1 MGSMCVNMS
10 NMKTATVR
18 QMQHN
23 LKEVLSWVEKGE
35 EVCVMRR
42 DKVVARLLPATPV
55 APVAPDFVAR
65 ARALWGER
73 PASTRLSELVSEGRG
88 ER

>member
-1 MGSMCVNMS
+1 MCVNMS

-23 LKEVLSWVEKGE
+23 LKEVLSWVEQGE
-35 EVCVMRR
+35 EVSVMRR
-42 DKVVARLLPATPV
+42 DKIVARLLPAAPQTV
-55 APVAPDFVAR
+55 AVPDFVGR
-65 ARALWGER
+65 ARAVWGER
-73 PASTRLSELVSEGRG
+73 PVGKPPSELISEGRG